1 MRTPMAFELQPVDQP
16 GASTD
21 RVAKVRAHACFRG
34 ARLLLVVLVF
44 SIAIWAGVGWGLSAL
59 VN

>member
-1 MRTPMAFELQPVDQP
+1 MRTPMAFEFQPVDQL